1 MIHRCVSW
9 GLVAL
14 VAASAGCFD
23 SDEVFKAAATTTGET
38 TTTTTSTG
46 TTTTTDPTTE
56 STTFVP
62 DDTCRDAIDCIFE
75 CAAMIQAQTQLDPDF
90 EPDLSCFTECIE
102 QLSVDEAYKLLL
114 LAECASTECEEPG
127 FACEPVDATTG
138 GSESGSETGGSESSS
153 SGASSSSSSSSSSSG
168 SSGGSSSSDGGDEGP
183 IPPSGPLTPCLQ
195 CIFVFMLDEDFEACA
210 EFAMACE

>member
-23 SDEVFKAAATTTGET
+23 SDEVFKAAATTTTGDPT
-38 TTTTTSTG
+38 TTTTTTA

-56 STTFVP
+56 STTFVS

-75 CAAMIQAQTQLDPDF
+75 CAAMVQAQMQLDPSY
-90 EPDLSCFTECIE
+90 EPDLSCFTDCIE
-102 QLSVDEAYKLLL
+102 QLSVPEATKLLRL
-114 LAECASTECEEPG
+114 SECASMQCEAMNECG
-127 FACEPVDATTG
+127 MGDTTG
-138 GSESGSETGGSESSS
+138 GSDTGT
-153 SGASSSSSSSSSSSG
+153 G
-168 SSGGSSSSDGGDEGP
+168 SSGTGSDSGSSSDGGDDGP

-195 CIFVFMLDEDFEACA
+195 CIFVLMLDEDFEGCQ
-210 EFAMACE
+210 EFALECQ

>member
-46 TTTTTDPTTE
+46 TTTTTATDPTTE
-56 STTFVP
+56 STTFVS

-90 EPDLSCFTECIE
+90 EADLSCFTECIE

-127 FACEPVDATTG
+127 FACEPVEETTG
-138 GSESGSETGGSESSS
+138 GSDSG
-153 SGASSSSSSSSSSSG
+153 SSSG
-168 SSGGSSSSDGGDEGP
+168 SEGGTDDGGP
-183 IPPSGPLTPCLQ
+183 IPPAGPLTPCLQ
-195 CIFVFMLDEDFEACA
+195 CIFVFMLDEDFEACS
-210 EFAMACE
+210 EFALACQ